1 MFGFHLFSKAKEAL
15 RARQKAGIEF
25 IAALLISYP
34 EFYAASYDAKGLA
47 LEINF
52 LLQGEID
59 EEKLKGFPAFLQES
73 IETYH
78 LLEDGIE
85 PEVSIAS
92 VDVGDRGERG
102 TVLSYITRDIDSLTR
117 GELTMIADILI
128 DTFGDSLVIDK
139 ADSLLED
146 SFLDMESNVL
156 DKMLGEMPKL
166 HLRQSLI
173 GLREGDRVIVYNN

>member
-1 MFGFHLFSKAKEAL
+1 MFGFQLFRKTREAL
-15 RARQKAGIEF
+15 QARHKAGIEF
-25 IAALLISYP
+25 IGALLICYP
-34 EFYAASYDAKGLA
+34 EFYAASYDAKGLS

-59 EEKLKGFPAFLQES
+59 EKKLREFPAFLQES

-78 LLEDGIE
+78 VLEDGIE
-85 PEVSIAS
+85 PEVSMAS
-92 VDVGDRGERG
+92 VDVGNGEEKG
-102 TVLSYITRDIDSLTR
+102 TVLSYITRDLVSLTR
-117 GELTMIADILI
+117 GELDMIADLLI
-128 DTFGDSLVIDK
+128 DTFGDALVIDK
-139 ADSLLED
+139 AEGLLED

-166 HLRQSLI
+166 HLRQSLT